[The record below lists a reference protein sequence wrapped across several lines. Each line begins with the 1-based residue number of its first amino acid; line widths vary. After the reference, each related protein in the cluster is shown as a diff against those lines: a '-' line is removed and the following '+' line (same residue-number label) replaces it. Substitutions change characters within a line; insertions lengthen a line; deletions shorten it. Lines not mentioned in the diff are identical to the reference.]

1 MSVQP
6 SSDAPGPIEAETWP
20 ERLTARV
27 VTPGDDPR
35 IHGYSIESDLAR
47 HYRTTD
53 AILLALTGELPS
65 EVDGAVFEIAMHFLS
80 ATTIAE
86 APAHAAA
93 LARLCAATPSAVVGS
108 AAICAA
114 EQSRFLL
121 DTHDAWLAWL
131 ASPTTDV
138 PACATRGAE
147 ADRASVARLRACLE
161 VHSVTVRELGLGVTR
176 AAALLAILYR
186 VGLRTHEH
194 LLAAITCARLPI
206 AAAEALSVPT
216 TSFRQYPMRLPEFVY
231 EATPHD

>member
-1 MSVQP
+1 M
-6 SSDAPGPIEAETWP
+6 DERGPIEAQSWP
-20 ERLTARV
+20 DRLTARV

-65 EVDGAVFEIAMHFLS
+65 DVDGAAFAIAMHFLS

-121 DTHDAWLAWL
+121 EEHAEWLTWL
-131 ASPTTDV
+131 ASPTSDV
-138 PACATRGAE
+138 PACATNGAP
-147 ADRASVARLRACLE
+147 ADGASVARLRACLE
-161 VHSVTVRELGLGVTR
+161 VRGVTARELGLGVTR
-176 AAALLAILYR
+176 AAALLAVLYR

-216 TSFRQYPMRLPEFVY
+216 TSFRQYPMRLPDFVY
-231 EATPHD
+231 EATPDD